1 MRPRGFGLS
10 LIRKA
15 MTDVRARGVT
25 KDTPPLCAP
34 WSAPE
39 TIVGS
44 EGTVKGSA
52 KNLQTWLLCMVFR
65 LSGKWLRFV
74 RSAPFAVFRLS
85 GIVRVLCVL

>member
-1 MRPRGFGLS
+1 M
-10 LIRKA
+10 
-15 MTDVRARGVT
+15 
-25 KDTPPLCAP
+25 DTPPLCAP

-52 KNLQTWLLCMVFR
+52 KNLQTWLLCMFFR
-65 LSGKWLRFV
+65 LSGKWFRFV

-85 GIVRVLCVL
+85 GIVRVLCVLCLMRLAYVCAVCMCCMWEISSP